1 MEQQWWYHSELHRT
15 IAIWSQLLDTMTK
28 SGASGKRKADDP
40 NDGGRAKK
48 KGGSLEDDATTTV
61 PIFLK
66 KTYRMIETC
75 DPAICS
81 WTEDGDT
88 FVVKNPVCINI
99 VYPSNLQYN

>member
-1 MEQQWWYHSELHRT
+1 MIVNFIEQLH
-15 IAIWSQLLDTMTK
+15 WSQLSTLGHHYNMTK

-48 KGGSLEDDATTTV
+48 KGSSLEDDATTTV

-81 WTEDGDT
+81 WTEDGDM

>member
-1 MEQQWWYHSELHRT
+1 
-15 IAIWSQLLDTMTK
+15 MTK